1 MGTVQRD
8 VSKGIKRPKDHTNA
22 FLLRDFYHQID
33 PHLMLLLS
41 DLLVKSRIGDDL
53 RLLSVYELYDERE
66 AESFRIKD

>member
-1 MGTVQRD
+1 
-8 VSKGIKRPKDHTNA
+8 
-22 FLLRDFYHQID
+22 
-33 PHLMLLLS
+33 MLLLS